1 MERYLKILKNKYF
14 IITLFIVTWMTFFD
28 SNNLIHRIQNKLELQ
43 ELKQDKRYYKQ
54 KIKETRQNKKELI
67 RNKETL
73 EKFAREQYFMKK
85 DDEDVYVIIEEN
97 QQ

>member
-14 IITLFIVTWMTFFD
+14 IVTLFIVTWMTFFD
-28 SNNLIHRIQNKLELQ
+28 SNNFIHRIQNKLELQ
-43 ELKQDKRYYKQ
+43 ELKQDKRYYQQ

-67 RNKETL
+67 QNKETL

-85 DDEDVYVIIEEN
+85 EDEDVYVIIEED
-97 QQ
+97 